1 MAGKDPMI
9 TGRIELRW
17 WWDSWIYMN
26 WSTIVDSSWNID
38 APVTSSDLTL
48 SWTLDVTWATTLTGK
63 LTADDVDLASWA
75 VITWLWTWANGIK
88 IKNPKNAAA
97 SALSWTQLDVEIDIG
112 WTPYH
117 FTVYPTK
124 A

>member
-9 TGRIELRW
+9 TGRVELRW

-75 VITWLWTWANGIK
+75 VIAWLWTSANGIK

-124 A
+124 S